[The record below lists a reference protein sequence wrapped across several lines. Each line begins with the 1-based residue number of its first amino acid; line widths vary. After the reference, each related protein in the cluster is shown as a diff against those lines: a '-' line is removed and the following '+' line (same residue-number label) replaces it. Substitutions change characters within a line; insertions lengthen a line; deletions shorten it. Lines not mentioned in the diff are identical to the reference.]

1 MEANNNKNGIKH
13 KLVPIR
19 SFLAITLFIISSQ
32 AMAVLTF
39 SSPPRET
46 KQEGKRIYKPVAE
59 YLSKAL
65 GQQVVYKH
73 AGSWGIYQA
82 YMQKKKYDIVF
93 DGPHF
98 VAWRMAK
105 IDHAPVARLPGS
117 LSFVIVTRR
126 DESAP
131 KNIKKLAGRRLCGL
145 APPNLATLSV
155 NAQFGAYREPSL
167 YKTNSFKES
176 YEKLLA
182 GKCVAAVLRDVMIKK
197 FDSQNLTRTIFKT
210 RALPSQAF
218 SVSQSIGKDDVR
230 KIKEALLSPAAAV
243 PMQAFL
249 KRYAKGKNL
258 QPAKVKSYKGLEVLL
273 KDFWGF
279 NR

>member
-1 MEANNNKNGIKH
+1 MIKNKKITSSR
-13 KLVPIR
+13 LL
-19 SFLAITLFIISSQ
+19 LACSLLLISSQ
-32 AMAVLTF
+32 ALSALTF

-46 KQEGKRIYKPVAE
+46 KQEGKRIYKPIAD

-65 GQQVVYKH
+65 GQSVVYKH

-82 YMQKKKYDIVF
+82 YMQKEKYDIIF

-105 IDHAPVARLPGS
+105 LNNTPVAKLPGN
-117 LSFVIVTRR
+117 LSFVIITRK
-126 DESAP
+126 EKSAP
-131 KNIKKLAGRRLCGL
+131 KNVKKLAGHRLCGL

-155 NAQFGAYREPSL
+155 MAQFGAYRQPSL

-176 YEKLLA
+176 YEKLVA

-197 FDSQNLTRTIFKT
+197 FDSKNLTKTIFKT
-210 RALPSQAF
+210 RALPNQAF
-218 SVSQSIGKDDVR
+218 SVSSRVNKSDIN
-230 KIKEALLSPAAAV
+230 KIKEALLSATADK

-249 KRYAKGKNL
+249 KRYTKGKGL
-258 QPAKVKSYKGLEVLL
+258 RAVKAKPYKGLEVLL

>member
-1 MEANNNKNGIKH
+1 MEKNKNKNGVKR
-13 KLVPIR
+13 KLIPVRP
-19 SFLAITLFIISSQ
+19 FLAITLLIISSQ
-32 AMAVLTF
+32 AMAELIFT
-39 SSPPRET
+39 SPPREA

-59 YLSKAL
+59 YLSKVL
-65 GQQVVYKH
+65 GQKVVYKH

-82 YMQKKKYDIVF
+82 YMQKKEYDIVF

-105 IDHAPVARLPGS
+105 IDHVPVARLPGS

-176 YEKLLA
+176 YEKLIE
-182 GKCVAAVLRDVMIKK
+182 GKCEAAVLRDVMIKK
-197 FDSQNLTRTIFKT
+197 FDSKNLTRTIFKT

-218 SVSQSIGKDDVR
+218 SVSRSIGKDNTK
-230 KIKEALLSPAAAV
+230 KIKVALLSPGAAD
-243 PMQAFL
+243 
-249 KRYAKGKNL
+249 R
-258 QPAKVKSYKGLEVLL
+258 KSTRLNSSHT
-273 KDFWGF
+273 DIS
-279 NR
+279 RMPSSA